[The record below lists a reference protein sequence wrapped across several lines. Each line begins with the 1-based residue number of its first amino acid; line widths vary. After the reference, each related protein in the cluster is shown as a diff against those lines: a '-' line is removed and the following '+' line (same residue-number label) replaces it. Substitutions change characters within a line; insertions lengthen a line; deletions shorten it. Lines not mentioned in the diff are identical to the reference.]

1 MVKHYGA
8 ELHPFP
14 APPRRHCWLGSQA
27 APRTWKG
34 TAGPGLRVA
43 DPPKI
48 IGDAIARMKE
58 RLKKQAELQQQSQ

>member
-1 MVKHYGA
+1 MG
-8 ELHPFP
+8 PNST
-14 APPRRHCWLGSQA
+14 PPLPVPG
-27 APRTWKG
+27 G
-34 TAGPGLRVA
+34 TAGSARKLRLARRRELPGLRVA